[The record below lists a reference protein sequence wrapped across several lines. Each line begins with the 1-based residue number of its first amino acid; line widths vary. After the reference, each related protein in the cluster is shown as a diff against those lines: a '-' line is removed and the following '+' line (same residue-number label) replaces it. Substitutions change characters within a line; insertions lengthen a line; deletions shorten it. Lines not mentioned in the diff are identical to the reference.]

1 MLFRSRQRLGKPAA
15 GVLVQE
21 MLSGGVEVVL
31 SVLRNPDFGPVLAIG
46 TGGIAVELFRDIGY
60 LALSATRVQVHAL
73 IGRLKLATLL
83 AGFRGRPAADTEA
96 LVDAAL
102 GLAAQFAQGDARLQE
117 IELNPVFVMPGKGGV
132 LAVDALVKTA

>member
-1 MLFRSRQRLGKPAA
+1 MYAFRSRQADRAAQA
-15 GVLVQE
+15 GVQQATALE
-21 MLSGGVEVVL
+21 H
-31 SVLRNPDFGPVLAIG
+31 RLAIG

-60 LALSATRVQVHAL
+60 LALPATRVQVHAL